1 MKRICTLALMLIMI
15 LSLCACGQK
24 TEEAPAVQ
32 EQPEQVAEAVEETAL
47 PEEQSAETITVL
59 AGQKVYD
66 AGGALLSSVS
76 YFYNEDGYI
85 IRTESDSGTETWE
98 YDEEGNCTHTKTNGT
113 TEEIA
118 GVERGTWNKWSS
130 YINICMKPGTREEV
144 SPTLVVVGEDGILE
158 NWNTNPDYVPWF
170 DYAEY
175 TFDEAGYSTGITTY
189 GYEGEILGTATC
201 EWETI
206 IPQS

>member
-32 EQPEQVAEAVEETAL
+32 EQPEQVVEATEETAL
-47 PEEQSAETITVL
+47 PEEQTAETITVL

-85 IRTESDSGTETWE
+85 IRTVSDLGTETWE
-98 YDEEGNCTHTKTNGT
+98 YDEEGNCTHTQANGT

-144 SPTLVVVGEDGILE
+144 SPTLVAVGEDGIWE
-158 NWNTNPDYVPWF
+158 NDVTDRAPKYA
-170 DYAEY
+170 YAEY
-175 TFDEAGYSTGITTY
+175 TFDEAGYSTDIVTY

>member
-1 MKRICTLALMLIMI
+1 MKRIRTLALMLIMI

-47 PEEQSAETITVL
+47 PEEPAAEPITVL
-59 AGQKVYD
+59 TAQKVYS
-66 AGGALLSSVS
+66 AEGALVAELH
-76 YFYNEDGYI
+76 YFYNENGYI
-85 IRTESDSGTETWE
+85 IRMEKDGTAETWD
-98 YDEEGNCTHTKTNGT
+98 YDVAGNCTHTRTDGT
-113 TEEIA
+113 TEDIS
-118 GVERGTWNKWSS
+118 GMVQGTYYIYTS
-130 YINICMKPGTREEV
+130 YNNIYSYPGTLEDVNPILRV
-144 SPTLVVVGEDGILE
+144 IDEDGIWE
-158 NWNTNPDYVPWF
+158 NDVTDRAPK
-170 DYAEY
+170 YAYAKY
-175 TFDEAGYSTGITTY
+175 TFDEAGYSTDIVTY